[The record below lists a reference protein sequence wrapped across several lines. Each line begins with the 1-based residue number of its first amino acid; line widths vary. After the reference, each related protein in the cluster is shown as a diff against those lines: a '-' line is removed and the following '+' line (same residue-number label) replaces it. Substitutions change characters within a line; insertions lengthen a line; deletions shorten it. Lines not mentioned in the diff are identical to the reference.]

1 MKLSVILVNYN
12 VKHFLEQALLSV
24 ERASVGLLVETWVV
38 DNNST
43 DDSVAMVKEKF
54 PAVKVVANRG
64 NIGFSKANNQAI
76 RESKGEY
83 VVLLNPDTVV
93 SEDTFTQCIDFMDT
107 HPQAG
112 GLGVKTIDG
121 SGTFLPE
128 SKRGF
133 PSPWVAFCKSF
144 GLSALFP
151 KSPIFNRYHLGHLNK
166 NETHEIDV
174 LVGSFMFMRKTV
186 LDKIGLLD
194 EAFFMY
200 GEDID
205 LSYRIVK
212 GGFKNY
218 YFAGTSI
225 IHYKGESTKKGSL
238 NYVRVFYGAMIIFAK
253 KHFQGQK
260 ATVFIA
266 LMQLAVWFRASL
278 TVISG
283 IFKKINLPIFD
294 VTLMGVGLFVLK
306 DFWSNYY
313 FKDPDYIKPTFLYFN
328 VPLYIS
334 IWLSSIYFSGGYDKP
349 VSLRRILRGV
359 LVGTIILSAVYGFLD
374 LNLRSSRML
383 IVLGAMWTGLSILSL
398 RLFQHFLKYQNFRL
412 GTEGVKN
419 LAFIGFKDE
428 TDRAKALLN
437 QAQVVKNTIGIIS
450 PTYTT
455 DLNIYLGSFENLDD
469 LIKIFKIEELIF
481 CSKDMPYKTII
492 DKMAHLGTRL
502 DYKILSENTQSIIG
516 SSSKNTSGELY
527 TMDVQFKIASP
538 MNRRNKRLL
547 DVVLSIL
554 GLIFSPILIFLI
566 QKPVYFLQ
574 NLFQI
579 LIGNQTFVGYTEGG
593 IANLPKLKK
602 GLFSTVDDFS
612 SKKLDVLTIQ
622 RVNFFYAKDY
632 SLWQDVGIVL
642 KRLKT
647 YEVSKTS

>member
-1 MKLSVILVNYN
+1 MKLSVIIVNYN

-24 ERASVGLLVETWVV
+24 RRASVGLLVETWVV

-43 DDSVAMVKEKF
+43 DDSVVMVKEKF
-54 PAVKVVANRG
+54 PEVKIIENTE
-64 NIGFSKANNQAI
+64 NSGFSKANNQAI
-76 RESKGEY
+76 RQSKGEY
-83 VVLLNPDTVV
+83 VLLLNPDTLV
-93 SEDTFTQCIDFMDT
+93 SEDTFQKCLAFMDV

-151 KSPIFNRYHLGHLNK
+151 KSTSFNRYYLGHLSK

-174 LVGSFMFMRKTV
+174 LVGSFMLMRKAV

-205 LSYRIVK
+205 LSYRIIK
-212 GGFKNY
+212 AGYKNY
-218 YFAGTSI
+218 YLANTTI

-266 LMQLAVWFRASL
+266 LMQMAVWFRASL

-283 IFKKINLPIFD
+283 VFKKINLPIFD
-294 VTLMGVGLFVLK
+294 VLLMGMGLFVLK
-306 DFWSNYY
+306 NFWSNYY
-313 FKDPDYIKPTFLYFN
+313 FKDPDYIKPSFLYFN
-328 VPLYIS
+328 MPLYIS

-359 LVGTIILSAVYGFLD
+359 FVGTIILSAVYAFLD
-374 LNLRSSRML
+374 LTLRSSRML
-383 IVLGAMWTGLSILSL
+383 IVLGALWTGLSIITL
-398 RLFQHFLKYQNFRL
+398 RLFQHFIKNQNFRL

-419 LAFIGFKDE
+419 LALVGSMVE
-428 TDRAKALLN
+428 TDRAKTLLN

-450 PTYTT
+450 PTKT
-455 DLNIYLGSFENLDD
+455 DDYNTYLGSLENLKN
-469 LIKIFKIEELIF
+469 LIKIFRIEELIF
-481 CSKDMPYKTII
+481 CSKDVSHQAII
-492 DKMAHLGTRL
+492 QIMNQLGTRL
-502 DYKILSENTQSIIG
+502 NYKILAENSQSIIG

-527 TMDVQFKIASP
+527 TRDVQFKIASP

-547 DVVLSIL
+547 DVVLSTFCLLLSPFLLFFSKRPIQ
-554 GLIFSPILIFLI
+554 IFKNFIQIF
-566 QKPVYFLQ
+566 
-574 NLFQI
+574 
-579 LIGNQTFVGYTEGG
+579 IGNKTFVAYTQEDNV
-593 IANLPKLKK
+593 NLPKLKK
-602 GLFSTVDDFS
+602 GILSPINALEMGT
-612 SKKLDVLTIQ
+612 LNEITLQ
-622 RVNFFYAKDY
+622 RLNFYYAKDY
-632 SLWQDVGIVL
+632 SLWQDVEIIW
-642 KRLKT
+642 R
-647 YEVSKTS
+647 SIR

>member
-24 ERASVGLLVETWVV
+24 QRASVGLMVETWVV

-54 PAVKVVANRG
+54 PSVKVIANRE

-83 VVLLNPDTVV
+83 VLLLNPDTVV
-93 SEDTFTQCIDFMDT
+93 SEDTFIKCIDFMDT
-107 HPQAG
+107 HPEAG

-151 KSPIFNRYHLGHLNK
+151 KSPIFNRYHLGHLSK

-174 LVGSFMFMRKTV
+174 LVGSFMFMRKSV

-218 YFAGTSI
+218 YFADTSI

-238 NYVRVFYGAMIIFAK
+238 NYVRVFYGAMMIFAK

-294 VTLMGVGLFVLK
+294 VLLMGFGLFVLK

-328 VPLYIS
+328 MPLYIS

-359 LVGTIILSAVYGFLD
+359 IVGTIILSAVYGFLD

-383 IVLGAMWTGLSILSL
+383 IVLGALWTGFSLLSL
-398 RLFQHFLKYQNFRL
+398 RLFQHFIKNQNFRL

-419 LAFIGFKDE
+419 LAFIGFKSE

-437 QAQVVKNTIGIIS
+437 QAQIVKNTIGIIS
-450 PTYTT
+450 PTHTE
-455 DLNIYLGSFENLDD
+455 DLDTYLGSLENLDD

-481 CSKDMPYKTII
+481 CSKDVAYKTII
-492 DKMAHLGTRL
+492 DNMAHSGSQL
-502 DYKILSENTQSIIG
+502 DYKILGDNTQSIIG

-547 DVVLSIL
+547 DVALSVL

-566 QKPVYFLQ
+566 KKPFYFLE
-574 NLFQI
+574 NLIQI

-593 IANLPKLKK
+593 NTAYLPRLKK
-602 GLFSTVDDFS
+602 GFFSTSDAFTREKIDM
-612 SKKLDVLTIQ
+612 LTTQ

-632 SLWQDVGIVL
+632 SLWQDVGIILRKL
-642 KRLKT
+642 K
-647 YEVSKTS
+647 VH

>member
-1 MKLSVILVNYN
+1 MKLSVIIVNYN

-24 ERASVGLLVETWVV
+24 RRASVGLLVETWVV

-54 PAVKVVANRG
+54 PEVKIIENTENA
-64 NIGFSKANNQAI
+64 GFSKANNQAI
-76 RESKGEY
+76 RQSKGEY
-83 VVLLNPDTVV
+83 VLLLNPDTLV
-93 SEDTFTQCIDFMDT
+93 SEDTFQKCLAFMDV

-151 KSPIFNRYHLGHLNK
+151 KSPSFNRYYLGHLSK

-174 LVGSFMFMRKTV
+174 LVGSFMLMRKVV

-205 LSYRIVK
+205 LSYRIIK
-212 GGFKNY
+212 AGYKNY
-218 YFAGTSI
+218 YLANTTI

-266 LMQLAVWFRASL
+266 LMQMAVWFRASL

-283 IFKKINLPIFD
+283 VFKKINLPIFD
-294 VTLMGVGLFVLK
+294 VLLMGMGLFVLK
-306 DFWSNYY
+306 NFWSNYY
-313 FKDPDYIKPTFLYFN
+313 FKDPDYIKPSFLYFN

-359 LVGTIILSAVYGFLD
+359 FVGTIILSAVYAFLD
-374 LNLRSSRML
+374 LTLRSSRML
-383 IVLGAMWTGLSILSL
+383 IVLGALWTGLSIMSL
-398 RLFQHFLKYQNFRL
+398 RLFQHFIKNQNFRL

-419 LAFIGFKDE
+419 LALVGFKAE
-428 TDRAKALLN
+428 TDRAKTLLN

-450 PTYTT
+450 PTKTEDYNT
-455 DLNIYLGSFENLDD
+455 YLGSLENLEN
-469 LIKIFKIEELIF
+469 LIKIFRIEELIF
-481 CSKDMPYKTII
+481 CSKDVSHQAII
-492 DKMAHLGTRL
+492 QIMNQLGTRL
-502 DYKILSENTQSIIG
+502 SYKILAENSQSIIG

-527 TMDVQFKIASP
+527 TRDVQFKIASP

-547 DVVLSIL
+547 DVVLSTFCLLLSPFLLFFSKRPIQTFKNFIQ
-554 GLIFSPILIFLI
+554 IF
-566 QKPVYFLQ
+566 
-574 NLFQI
+574 
-579 LIGNQTFVGYTEGG
+579 IGNKTFVAYTQEGNV
-593 IANLPKLKK
+593 NLPKLKK
-602 GLFSTVDDFS
+602 GILSPINALEMKSLNDMT
-612 SKKLDVLTIQ
+612 LQ
-622 RVNFFYAKDY
+622 RLSFYYAKDY
-632 SLWQDVGIVL
+632 SLWQDLSIIF
-642 KRLKT
+642 KSIRH
-647 YEVSKTS
+647 